1 MTLLNLN
8 DILHIKQVSLEVAVM
23 EGQAEVADILTPQQ
37 LAKVAQVEILLEQV
51 GGFSIDDELDAT
63 IAALTEIRD
72 RP

>member
-1 MTLLNLN
+1 MTLLNLT
-8 DILHIKQVSLEVAVM
+8 DILHIKQMSLEV

-51 GGFSIDDELDAT
+51 GGFSIDDELDAM

>member
-8 DILHIKQVSLEVAVM
+8 DILHIKQVSLEV
-23 EGQAEVADILTPQQ
+23 EGQAEVVDILTPQQ

-63 IAALTEIRD
+63 IVALTEIRD

>member
-8 DILHIKQVSLEVAVM
+8 DILHIKQVSLEV
-23 EGQAEVADILTPQQ
+23 EGQAEVVDILTPQQ